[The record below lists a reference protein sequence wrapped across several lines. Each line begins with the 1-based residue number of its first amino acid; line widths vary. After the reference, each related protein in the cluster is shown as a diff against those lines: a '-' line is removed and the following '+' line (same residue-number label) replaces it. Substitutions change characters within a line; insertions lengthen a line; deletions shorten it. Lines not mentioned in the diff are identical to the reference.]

1 MTIMMMMFT
10 DLFVTFT
17 LLLAVCS
24 SDWWDCCTC
33 WIGATDVAEEGN
45 FIWTSDNSTVSFV
58 NWYPGEP
65 NNDFNNEDCVTI
77 CRNKHWND
85 GNCIQNLPYICQT
98 PAL

>member
-1 MTIMMMMFT
+1 MIMFM

-17 LLLAVCS
+17 FFFLAVC
-24 SDWWDCCTC
+24 WLGCCPC

-45 FIWTSDNSTVSFV
+45 FIWTSDNSTVGFV

-65 NNDFNNEDCVTI
+65 SNSNGEDCVAI
-77 CRNKHWND
+77 CRNEHWSDYRCNVKF
-85 GNCIQNLPYICQT
+85 PYICQT